1 MFERPVNRDILARVR
16 EPRRFLQVLQGPR
29 QVGKTTSIRQ
39 VLSTLEFPWHYVT
52 ADTATLQSPAW
63 LEEQWSRARQLQTE
77 SGGPV
82 VLAVDEIQ
90 KVSGWSSWAKR
101 LWDEDSFF
109 GRDVRVLLS
118 GSSPLL
124 MQQGLAES
132 LAGRFE
138 TITMTHWS
146 WPECRDAFGFDLD
159 TFVYFGGYPGAAPL
173 VHDAERWRAYLLDAV
188 VETTVSR
195 DILLMT
201 RIDKPALLRRLFH
214 LACEYAGREL
224 TYEKMVGQLHDAGNT
239 TTLAHYL
246 DLLDAA
252 GLVTGLQ
259 KYAGDASRR
268 RRSTP
273 KLAAHNTGLL
283 NAVTGRTFEGVRSDP
298 AAWGRLVEAAVGAH
312 LVAQARRE
320 RGALYYW
327 RTKVRGV
334 DAEVDYVTVRRG
346 LVTAIEVKTGSAA
359 GSLAGLTAFRAAFGP
374 NATAQVVGTGGIPI
388 ADFLSQGSALPS
400 PLPAGLSEQVTN
412 R

>member
-1 MFERPVNRDILARVR
+1 MFERPVNRDILARLR

-39 VLSTLEFPWHYVT
+39 VLETVELPWHYVT

-63 LEEQWSRARQLQTE
+63 LEEQWVRARQIQTE

-90 KVSGWSSWAKR
+90 KVSGWSSWVKR
-101 LWDEDSFF
+101 LWDEDSFS

-138 TITMTHWS
+138 TITTTHWS

-159 TFVYFGGYPGAAPL
+159 TFVFFGGYPGAAPL
-173 VHDAERWRAYLLDAV
+173 VRDAERWRAYLLDAV

-201 RIDKPALLRRLFH
+201 RVDKPALLRRLFH

-224 TYEKMVGQLHDAGNT
+224 TYERMVGQLHDAGNT

-252 GLVTGLQ
+252 GLVAGLQ

-273 KLAAHNTGLL
+273 KLAVHNTALV
-283 NAVTGRTFEGVRSDP
+283 NAVTGRDFGTVRRDP
-298 AAWGRLVEAAVGAH
+298 AVWGRLVEAAVGAH
-312 LVAQARRE
+312 LLAQARRE

-327 RTKVRGV
+327 RTKIRGV
-334 DAEVDYVTVRRG
+334 DAEVDYVTVQRG
-346 LVTAIEVKTGSAA
+346 AVTAIEVKTGGTAEP
-359 GSLAGLTAFRAAFGP
+359 LAGLTAFRAAFGP
-374 NATAQVVGTGGIPI
+374 GVTTQVVGTGGIPV
-388 ADFLSQGSALPS
+388 ADFLSQGSLLLS
-400 PLPAGLSEQVTN
+400 PPPAPRSE
-412 R
+412 